1 MNKEFSVY
9 DEREKVEHKIIKLYE
24 YGSTVYGTANKD
36 SDIDY
41 IAVVESDE
49 DLLYGVRNDYCD
61 YTVYSES
68 MFIKAIK
75 DHKASVLECIF
86 QHENDEYRKYFKLDT
101 EKLRR
106 EFSAIASNSYVKC
119 KKKLKDGDIMIG
131 LKSLF
136 HSLRILEF
144 GIQIARFEKIIN
156 YSMANHY
163 LDSIMDIGAD
173 WNKLHATFKPIHNNL
188 KSSFKLHAPLDSEK
202 GVSNNARD

>member
-1 MNKEFSVY
+1 MSKEFGVY

-24 YGSTVYGTANKD
+24 YGSTVYGTATKD

-49 DLLYGVRNDYCD
+49 DLLYGVRNEYCD

-86 QHENDEYRKYFKLDT
+86 QHDNDEYRKYFELDT

-119 KKKLKDGDIMIG
+119 KKKLKDGEILIG

-136 HSLRILEF
+136 HSLRILDF
-144 GIQIARFEKIIN
+144 GIQIAVIGKIVD
-156 YSMANHY
+156 YSRLNHY
-163 LDSIMDIGAD
+163 LHEIMEIGAD
-173 WNKLHATFKPIHNNL
+173 WDKLHATFKPIHNNL
-188 KSSFKLHAPLDSEK
+188 KSNFKLFAPLQTEME
-202 GVSNNARD
+202 NANG

>member
-1 MNKEFSVY
+1 MSKEFSVY

-24 YGSTVYGTANKD
+24 YGSTVYGTATKD

-49 DLLYGVRNDYCD
+49 DLLYCVRNEYCD

-75 DHKASVLECIF
+75 EHKASVLECIF
-86 QHENDEYRKYFKLDT
+86 QHDNDEYRKYFELDT

-106 EFSAIASNSYVKC
+106 EFSTIASNSYVKC
-119 KKKLKDGDIMIG
+119 KKKLKEGDIMIG

-136 HSLRILEF
+136 HSLRILVF
-144 GIQIARFEKIIN
+144 GIQIAIVGRIAD
-156 YSMANHY
+156 YSMANSY
-163 LDSIMDIGAD
+163 FDSILEIGND
-173 WNKLHATFKPIHNNL
+173 WDKLHLIFKPIHNSL
-188 KSSFKLHAPLDSEK
+188 KSSFKKYAPLQAETE
-202 GVSNNARD
+202 NANG

>member
-1 MNKEFSVY
+1 MSTNFDVY
-9 DEREKVEHKIIKLYE
+9 DERDKVEHKIIKLYE
-24 YGSTVYGTANKD
+24 YGSTVYGTVTED

-49 DLLYGVRNDYCD
+49 DLLYGVRNENCD

-68 MFIKAIK
+68 MFIKAIQ

-86 QHENDEYRKYFKLDT
+86 QHENDEYRKYFELNT

-106 EFSAIASNSYVKC
+106 EFSSIASNSYVKC
-119 KKKLKDGDIMIG
+119 KKKIKDGDTRTG

-144 GIQIARFEKIIN
+144 GIQIAISGKIRN
-156 YSMANHY
+156 YSCANHY
-163 LDSIMDIGAD
+163 LNTIMKIGGD
-173 WNKLHATFKPIHNNL
+173 WDMLHEVFKPIHNSL
-188 KSSFKLHAPLDSEK
+188 KSTFKILAPLEIEITE
-202 GVSNNARD
+202 G

>member
-1 MNKEFSVY
+1 MSKEFDVY

-24 YGSTVYGTANKD
+24 YGSTVYGTATKD

-49 DLLYGVRNDYCD
+49 DLLYGVRNEYCD

-86 QHENDEYRKYFKLDT
+86 QHDNDEYRKYFELDT

-136 HSLRILEF
+136 HSLRILLF
-144 GIQIARFEKIIN
+144 GIQIAIAGRIVD
-156 YSMANHY
+156 YSMANSY
-163 LDSIMDIGAD
+163 FDSILEIGND
-173 WNKLHATFKPIHNNL
+173 WDKLHLTFKPIHNNL
-188 KSSFKLHAPLDSEK
+188 KSSFKKYAPLQAEME
-202 GVSNNARD
+202 NANG